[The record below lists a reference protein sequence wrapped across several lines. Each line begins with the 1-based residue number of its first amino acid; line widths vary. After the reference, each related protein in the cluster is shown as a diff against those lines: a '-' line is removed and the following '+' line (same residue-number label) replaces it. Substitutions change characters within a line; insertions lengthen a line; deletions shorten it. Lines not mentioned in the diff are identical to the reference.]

1 MPSRIP
7 ATCPRTS
14 SSPVSR
20 ARQSSAG
27 ILSPALSDLTVG
39 QMHRRVKERKIFNY
53 VNETSSVGTG
63 DGECHS
69 GEIEYD
75 TLHQSVAWPSNNPC
89 SRHDEDSS
97 DDSRARCSRPNCV
110 DPSVSRASLPP
121 GTSARSPNCRH
132 ENHRLGNTYRTNSSA
147 ANQIAI
153 FDRSIQ
159 SLCSVICVILTVV
172 VNKTDISEANS

>member
-14 SSPVSR
+14 SSPVCR

-27 ILSPALSDLTVG
+27 ILSPALSDLTVEQLPG
-39 QMHRRVKERKIFNY
+39 RVKERRIFLITWTKPAQQERRWTPFWWNWA
-53 VNETSSVGTG
+53 N
-63 DGECHS
+63 
-69 GEIEYD
+69 IEYD
-75 TLHQSVAWPSNNPC
+75 TLHHSVAWPSNNPC

-110 DPSVSRASLPP
+110 DPSVSHASLPP

-132 ENHRLGNTYRTNSSA
+132 ENHRPGNTYRTNSSA

-153 FDRSIQ
+153 FDPSIQ
-159 SLCSVICVILTVV
+159 SLCSYVRY
-172 VNKTDISEANS
+172 K